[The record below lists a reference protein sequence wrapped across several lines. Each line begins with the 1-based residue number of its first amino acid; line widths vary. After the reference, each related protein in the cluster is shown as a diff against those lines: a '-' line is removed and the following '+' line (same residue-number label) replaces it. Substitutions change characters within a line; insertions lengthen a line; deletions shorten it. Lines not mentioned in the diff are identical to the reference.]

1 MIITDFKS
9 CVAKKGRE
17 LNLSWDEITDKFSKP
32 TITSET
38 IEEYKKMSKDEQA
51 KIKDVGGFV
60 GGKLKDGS
68 RKNGCVIN
76 RSIITLDI
84 DYPARGWGNLVGD
97 YNYIVYSTHSH
108 WQGHERY
115 RLLIPLDRAVDE
127 LEYEAIARRVASD
140 IDIEMFDDTTYQP
153 NRLMYY
159 PSVAKDGIYE
169 TFDNDKDGPLYADEI
184 LATYTDY
191 HDILSW
197 PRSSRA
203 TSNIE
208 KRLKKVE
215 DPTIKDNEVG
225 TFCRAYNIHEAIE
238 TFLSDVYEPTL
249 LKDRYSYT
257 LGSSY
262 GGAITYEDK
271 FMYSHHATDPT
282 SEQLVNSFDLVRIHK
297 FGELDEDSVKTGIKA
312 PSYCKMLEFCQKDN
326 SFQAQFNKD
335 VELRAESVSK
345 AFESFEDT
353 DIDEN
358 AYTLEYEF
366 TENGKI
372 KSTVGNVLIFLKSS
386 KKIKNH
392 VWFDTFS
399 NKVMTDGDLPW
410 RKEKVESEWDDSDDA
425 GLRYMVEEA
434 IGISSKAKIDDALSN
449 YLTLNAIDPVKNY
462 LESLEWDGIKRVDN
476 LLIDYLGA
484 ENTEYNKYTIRKVL
498 AASVARIYKPGKKFD
513 TMMVLS
519 GAQGMGK
526 STFIRTLGGK
536 WFTDSLITLQG
547 KEAFEQLQGVWFA
560 EMAELAA
567 TKRTGIDIDHIKHF
581 LSKQEDRFRQA
592 YGRRTKNYK
601 RRCVII
607 GTTNDEQFLKDWTG
621 NRRFWP
627 IECGVEEVKKNV
639 WQDLEKERDQVFAE
653 AVQIYKGGEPLY
665 LNSEQNKE
673 AVKMQKAHTESNSK
687 EGLITEYLDTL
698 IPSNW
703 ENWSMNDRKLWY
715 QSPDAFDTSQLEL
728 VRRDKVSAIEVWCEC
743 FGYNKGTIKN
753 TDSREINGIL
763 NNLPDWRKFRSNTRF
778 GIYGHQRG
786 YYRK

>member
-1 MIITDFKS
+1 MIITEFKS
-9 CVAKKGRE
+9 CVTKKGRE
-17 LNLSWDEITDKFSKP
+17 LDLSWSEIVDKFSEA

-76 RSIITLDI
+76 RSLITLDI
-84 DYPARGWGNLVGD
+84 DYPARGIGNLLGD
-97 YNYIVYSTHSH
+97 YNYLVYSTHSH
-108 WQGHERY
+108 WKGHERY
-115 RLLIPLDRAVDE
+115 RLLIPLDRPVDD
-127 LEYEAIARRVASD
+127 LEYEAIARRVADD
-140 IDIEMFDDTTYQP
+140 IGIEMFDDTTYQP

-159 PSVAKDGIYE
+159 PSVSKDGQYE
-169 TFDNDKDGPLYADEI
+169 CYDNDRDGLLCADEV
-184 LATYTDY
+184 LNTYTDY

-203 TSNIE
+203 TGSIE
-208 KRLKKVE
+208 KKLKKVE
-215 DPTIKDNEVG
+215 DPTIKENEVG

-238 TFLSDVYEPTL
+238 NFLPDVYEPTL

-271 FMYSHHATDPT
+271 FMYSHHATDPA
-282 SEQLVNSFDLVRIHK
+282 SEQLVNSFDLIRIHK
-297 FGELDEDSVKTGIKA
+297 FGELDDNSVKTGVKA
-312 PSYCKMLEFCQKDN
+312 PSYCKMIEFCKNDKGYMT
-326 SFQAQFNKD
+326 QFNKD

-358 AYTLEYEF
+358 AYMLEYEF

-399 NKVMTDGDLPW
+399 NKIMTDGDLPW
-410 RKEKVESEWDDSDDA
+410 RKEKVESEWDDTDDA

-434 IGISSKAKIDDALSN
+434 IGICSKAKIDDALSN
-449 YLTLNAIDPVKNY
+449 YLTLNAKDPVKEY
-462 LESLEWDGIKRVDN
+462 LNNLEWDGKKRVDN

-484 ENTEYNKYTIRKVL
+484 EDIEYNKYTIRKVL
-498 AASVARIYKPGKKFD
+498 VASIARIFEPGKKFD

-536 WFTDSLITLQG
+536 WFSDSLVTVQG
-547 KEAFEQLQGVWFA
+547 KEAFEQLQGIWFA
-560 EMAELAA
+560 EMGELAA
-567 TKRTGIDIDHIKHF
+567 TKKADIENIKHF

-607 GTTNDEQFLKDWTG
+607 GTTNDEQFLRDWTG

-627 IECGVEEVKKNV
+627 IECGVEDTKKNV
-639 WQDLEKERDQVFAE
+639 WQDLEKERDQIFAE
-653 AVQIYKGGEPLY
+653 AVQIYKSGELLY
-665 LNSEQNKE
+665 LNREQDKE
-673 AVKMQKAHTESNSK
+673 AVQMQKAHTESNSK
-687 EGLITEYLDTL
+687 EGLIVEYLDTL

-703 ENWSMNDRKLWY
+703 EKWSANDRKLWY
-715 QSPDAFDTSQLEL
+715 QSPDAWDTSEFEL
-728 VRRDKVSAIEVWCEC
+728 VRRDRVCALEVWCEC

-763 NNLPDWRKFRSNTRF
+763 NNLSDWRRYRSSTRF
-778 GIYGHQRG
+778 SIYGHQRG

>member
-1 MIITDFKS
+1 MIITEFKS
-9 CVAKKGRE
+9 CVDRKGRE
-17 LNLSWDEITDKFSKP
+17 LELSWDEIVDKFSEP
-32 TITSET
+32 FITHET
-38 IEEYKKMSKDEQA
+38 LEEYKKMSKDEQA
-51 KIKDVGGFV
+51 SVKDVGGFV

-76 RSIITLDI
+76 RCILTLDI
-84 DYPARGWGNLVGD
+84 DYPAKGILDLIGEYKYL
-97 YNYIVYSTHSH
+97 IYSTHSS
-108 WQGHERY
+108 WKGHERY
-115 RLLIPLDRAVDE
+115 RLLIPLDRPVND
-127 LEYEAIARRVASD
+127 LEYEAIARRVADD
-140 IDIEMFDDTTYQP
+140 IGIEMFDDTTYQP

-159 PSVAKDGIYE
+159 PSISKDNNYHTYE
-169 TFDNDKDGPLYADEI
+169 EDNCDFLCADDI
-184 LATYTDY
+184 LDTYTDY

-203 TSNIE
+203 AGNLE

-215 DPTIKDNEVG
+215 DPTVKDNEVG

-238 TFLSDVYEPTL
+238 NFLPDVYEPTL

-271 FMYSHHATDPT
+271 FLYSHHATDPT

-297 FGELDEDSVKTGIKA
+297 FGELDKDSVKTGVKA
-312 PSYCKMLEFCQKDN
+312 PSYSKMLEFCQNDSGFK
-326 SFQAQFNKD
+326 AQFSKD
-335 VELRAESVSK
+335 IELRTESVSK

-410 RKEKVESEWDDSDDA
+410 RREKVESEWDDSDDA

-462 LESLEWDGIKRVDN
+462 LESLEWDGVKRVDN
-476 LLIDYLGA
+476 LLINYLGA
-484 ENTEYNKYTIRKVL
+484 EDIGYNKYTIRKVL
-498 AASVARIYKPGKKFD
+498 AASVARIYEPGKKFD

-536 WFTDSLITLQG
+536 WFSDSLVTVQG
-547 KEAFEQLQGVWFA
+547 KEAFEQLQGIWFA
-560 EMAELAA
+560 EMGELAA
-567 TKRTGIDIDHIKHF
+567 TKKADIENIKHF

-607 GTTNDEQFLKDWTG
+607 GTTNDEQFLRDWTG

-627 IECGVEEVKKNV
+627 IECGVEDAKKNV
-639 WQDLEKERDQVFAE
+639 WQDLEKERDQIFAE
-653 AVQIYKGGEPLY
+653 AVQIYKSGELLY
-665 LNSEQNKE
+665 LNKEQDKE

-687 EGLITEYLDTL
+687 EGLIVEYLDTL
-698 IPSNW
+698 IPSSW
-703 ENWSMNDRKLWY
+703 ESWSMNDRKLWY
-715 QSPDAFDTSQLEL
+715 QSPDAWDTSKFEL

-743 FGYNKGTIKN
+743 FGYNKGNIKN
-753 TDSREINGIL
+753 TDSREINAIL
-763 NNLPDWRKFRSNTRF
+763 SSLPDWRKYRSSTRF